1 MKKNK
6 FKVNKKRVGILIV
19 VVILLGFTI
28 YAALN
33 QSVNSEGEKHYLKA
47 FEVKEQELSS
57 IVFTSGQV
65 ASMSEQ
71 QLTFNQSGKI
81 TTLNFEVGEKVQ
93 KGDLIAALDQEDL
106 LSQIRS
112 TALQVEINEKNIQ
125 KLRMSGV
132 INYEGAYKNAKL
144 NYEEALNTFE
154 NNKKLHESGVI
165 STSEFDRYKNALA
178 LAEND
183 YNTTKKKYEG
193 YGNGI
198 DLEIAKLQL
207 EESKA
212 QLLDLENKLED
223 MAIKAP
229 FDGVIT
235 SNDLKQGEF
244 VMANSQGIIIETIDD
259 LMIETEISQYDV
271 DNINLGQ
278 IVEISR
284 NGEDTIYEGKV
295 SKINPTA
302 VVSQQSSIVPVEID
316 IISKSHYKPN
326 YTVNVEIE
334 TASNDKAKV
343 IPYEALMRDEENNH
357 VVFKFADG
365 KAEKILIERG
375 INGPLRTEI
384 ITDEVQVGDTILLD
398 PPLDLEDGD
407 AVEIIETIE

>member
-1 MKKNK
+1 MEKNK
-6 FKVNKKRVGILIV
+6 FRVNKKRVAILIV
-19 VVILLGFTI
+19 VVILLGVTI

-33 QSVNSEGEKHYLKA
+33 QSVSSDSNKYYLKA
-47 FEVKEQELSS
+47 FEVKDQELSA

-65 ASMSEQ
+65 ASMTKQ
-71 QLTFNQSGKI
+71 HLTFNQSGKI
-81 TTLNFEVGEKVQ
+81 IELNFEIGDSVK

-144 NYEEALNTFE
+144 NYEKALNTFE
-154 NNKKLHESGVI
+154 NNKKLYENGII
-165 STSEFDRYKNALA
+165 STTEFDAVKNSLA

-183 YNTTKKKYEG
+183 YYTTKKKYEG

-212 QLLDLENKLED
+212 QLLDLENKLDD
-223 MAIKAP
+223 MIIEAP

-235 SNDLKQGEF
+235 SNNLKQGEF
-244 VMANSQGIIIETIDD
+244 AVANTQGVVIETIDD

-271 DNINLGQ
+271 EAINIGQ

-284 NGEDTIYEGKV
+284 NGEDIIYEGIV

-316 IISKSHYKPN
+316 IISENHYKPN

-334 TASNDKAKV
+334 TERNESAKIV
-343 IPYEALMRDEENNH
+343 PYEALVRDEENNH
-357 VVFKFADG
+357 NVYKFVEG
-365 KAEKILIERG
+365 KAKKIVVDRG

-384 ITDEVQVGDTILLD
+384 VSDEVLVGDTILLD
-398 PPLDLEDGD
+398 PPLDLKDGD
-407 AVEIIETIE
+407 TVEVIETIE

>member
-1 MKKNK
+1 MKKNN
-6 FKVNKKRVGILIV
+6 FRVNKKRVGILIA

-28 YAALN
+28 YAALS
-33 QSVNSEGEKHYLKA
+33 QSVNSEGEKYYLKA
-47 FEVKEQELSS
+47 YKVKEQELSA

-65 ASMSEQ
+65 ASALEQ
-71 QLTFNQSGKI
+71 NLTFNQSGKI
-81 TTLNFEVGEKVQ
+81 TNLNFEVGDSVK
-93 KGDLIAALDQEDL
+93 KGEIIAELDQDDL

-112 TALQVEINEKNIQ
+112 TALQVSINEKNIQ

-132 INYEGAYKNAKL
+132 VNYEGAYKNAKL
-144 NYEEALNTFE
+144 NYEEALQTFE
-154 NNKKLHESGVI
+154 NNKKLYEKGVI

-212 QLLDLENKLED
+212 QLSDLKNKLDD
-223 MAIKAP
+223 MRMVAP

-235 SNDLKQGEF
+235 SSHLNQGEF
-244 VMANSQGIIIETIDD
+244 VVANSQGVVIETIDN

-284 NGEDTIYEGKV
+284 NGEDTVYEGKV

-326 YTVNVEIE
+326 FTVNVEIE
-334 TASNDKAKV
+334 TDSNENAKV
-343 IPYEALMRDEENNH
+343 VPYEALIRDEENNH
-357 VVFKFADG
+357 IVFKYTEG
-365 KAEKILIERG
+365 KVKKIVIDRG

-384 ITDEVQVGDTILLD
+384 ITEDVSVGDTILLD
-398 PPLDLEDGD
+398 PPLDLKDGD
-407 AVEIIETIE
+407 SVEIIETVE

>member
-1 MKKNK
+1 MKNN
-6 FKVNKKRVGILIV
+6 FRVNKKRVAVLIV
-19 VVILLGFTI
+19 VVFILGFTI

-33 QSVNSEGEKHYLKA
+33 QSVEAEGDKYYLKA

-65 ASMSEQ
+65 ASKTEQ
-71 QLTFNQSGKI
+71 NLTFSQSGKV
-81 TTLNFEVGEKVQ
+81 TTLNFEVGDSVK
-93 KGDLIAALDQEDL
+93 KGDLIAKLDQEDL

-132 INYEGAYKNAKL
+132 VNYEGAYKNAQL
-144 NYEEALNTFE
+144 NYEEALSTFE
-154 NNKKLHESGVI
+154 NNKKLYENGVI
-165 STSEFDRYKNALA
+165 SASEFDRYKNALA

-212 QLLDLENKLED
+212 QLSDLENKLKD
-223 MAIKAP
+223 MMIEAP

-235 SNDLKQGEF
+235 SNNLKQGEF
-244 VMANSQGIIIETIDD
+244 VMSNSQGIVIETIDD

-271 DNINLGQ
+271 DNINIGQ
-278 IVEISR
+278 VVDISR
-284 NGEDTIYEGKV
+284 NGEDVVYEGKV

-302 VVSQQSSIVPVEID
+302 VVSQQASIVPVEIN
-316 IISKSHYKPN
+316 IISKNHYKPN
-326 YTVNVEIE
+326 YTVNIEIE
-334 TASNDKAKV
+334 TASNMNAKV
-343 IPYEALMRDEENNH
+343 IPYEAIVRDEENNH
-357 VVFKFADG
+357 IVFKYTEG
-365 KAEKILIERG
+365 RAEKIVVGRG

-384 ITDEVQVGDTILLD
+384 ISEDINVGDTILLD
-398 PPLDLEDGD
+398 PPLELKDGD
-407 AVEIIETIE
+407 SVEIIETIK